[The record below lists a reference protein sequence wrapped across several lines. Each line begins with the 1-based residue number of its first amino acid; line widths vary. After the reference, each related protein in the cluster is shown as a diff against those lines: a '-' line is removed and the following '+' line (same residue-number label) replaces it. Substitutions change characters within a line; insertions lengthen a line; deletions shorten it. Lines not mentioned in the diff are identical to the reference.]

1 MMRITNGMMTSNT
14 KNNININ
21 KLNEDRLNTQIATG
35 QVISRPSED
44 PVVAIRALRLNTNL
58 SQLTQYYK
66 KNIPDAEAWLNVTET
81 ALKQTNQI
89 FTNIKENL
97 TTGASDDNT
106 ANDRQKILE
115 SLKGLRAEL
124 YSAGNADYAERTV
137 FTGYRTGVSLTFSG
151 ETSKQYTITE
161 QLDKSCLSD
170 LTYIDTD
177 KLSDVTSTNASA
189 IGIQE
194 ADITSNTV
202 HRIRISYSDCDNTA
216 PTIEYYDANGQK
228 VSLTAQVISANDA
241 TQDPYLSQTPASGN
255 GVTFI
260 PETGELILSDDV
272 YSALQSVKDDP
283 TTTDNEGE
291 IRITYSKTNFT
302 KSDLRPEHYFY
313 CETPADNAA
322 GKMVYN
328 EGLLDGRT
336 DDLTKQSI
344 SYDVGFGQEIQVNT
358 NASEVFTHDI
368 KRDVEEMI
376 ACVEDVIKMED
387 TVATLEKKLAA
398 TTDETEKANIQSVLD
413 AANKAKSF
421 LEDKMQKTFEAGIAV
436 TQGYLDRAN
445 TAMTTIGNRSSR
457 VELVENRLSAQQSSF
472 KELTADN
479 DDADDTETIIQLKS
493 VEMTYEAALMATG
506 KISQTSLL
514 DYI

>member
-1 MMRITNGMMTSNT
+1 MRVTNKIIQNNSITNI
-14 KNNININ
+14 NNN
-21 KLNEDRLNTQIATG
+21 KVMEDQLNTQLATG
-35 QVISRPSED
+35 KKINRPSDD
-44 PVVAIRALRLNTNL
+44 PVVAIRSLRLRT
-58 SQLTQYYK
+58 SLTEIEQYYK
-66 KNIPDAEAWLNVTET
+66 KNAPDADNWLKITENAVDTTISLIKSMYSDCTSGSEGFKT
-81 ALKQTNQI
+81 A
-89 FTNIKENL
+89 
-97 TTGASDDNT
+97 DDRN
-106 ANDRQKILE
+106 AILGD
-115 SLKGLRAEL
+115 LKGLRDEIF
-124 YSAGNADYAERTV
+124 SAGNSEYAGRYV

-228 VSLTAQVISANDA
+228 VSLTAQVISANDT

-255 GVTFI
+255 GVAFI

-328 EGLLDGRT
+328 EGLLDGKT

>member
-1 MMRITNGMMTSNT
+1 MRVTNKIIQNNSITNI
-14 KNNININ
+14 NNN
-21 KLNEDRLNTQIATG
+21 KVMEDQLNTQLATG
-35 QVISRPSED
+35 KKINRPSDD
-44 PVVAIRALRLNTNL
+44 PVVAIRSLRLRT
-58 SQLTQYYK
+58 SLTEIEQYYK
-66 KNIPDAEAWLNVTET
+66 KNAPDADNWLKITENAVDTTISLIKSMYSDCTSGSEGFKT
-81 ALKQTNQI
+81 A
-89 FTNIKENL
+89 
-97 TTGASDDNT
+97 DDRN
-106 ANDRQKILE
+106 AILGD
-115 SLKGLRAEL
+115 LKGLRDEIF
-124 YSAGNADYAERTV
+124 SAGNSEYAGRYV
-137 FTGYRTGVSLTFSG
+137 FTGYRTGASLTFSG

>member
-1 MMRITNGMMTSNT
+1 MRVTNKIIQNNSITNI
-14 KNNININ
+14 NNN
-21 KLNEDRLNTQIATG
+21 KVMEDQLNTQLATG
-35 QVISRPSED
+35 KKINRPSDD
-44 PVVAIRALRLNTNL
+44 PVVAIRSLRLRT
-58 SQLTQYYK
+58 SLTEIEQYYK
-66 KNIPDAEAWLNVTET
+66 KNAPDADNWLKITENAVDTTISLIKSMYSDCTSGSEGFKT
-81 ALKQTNQI
+81 A
-89 FTNIKENL
+89 
-97 TTGASDDNT
+97 DDRN
-106 ANDRQKILE
+106 AILGD
-115 SLKGLRAEL
+115 LKGLRDEIF
-124 YSAGNADYAERTV
+124 SAGNSEYAGRYV

-228 VSLTAQVISANDA
+228 VSLTAQVISANDT

-313 CETPADNAA
+313 CETPVDNAA

-328 EGLLDGRT
+328 EGLLDGKT

>member
-1 MMRITNGMMTSNT
+1 MRVTNKIIQNNSITNI
-14 KNNININ
+14 NNN
-21 KLNEDRLNTQIATG
+21 KVMEDQLNTQLATG
-35 QVISRPSED
+35 KKINRPSDD
-44 PVVAIRALRLNTNL
+44 PVVAIRSLRLRT
-58 SQLTQYYK
+58 SLTEIEQYYK
-66 KNIPDAEAWLNVTET
+66 KNAPDADNWLKITENAVDTTISLIKSMYSDCTSGSEGFKT
-81 ALKQTNQI
+81 A
-89 FTNIKENL
+89 
-97 TTGASDDNT
+97 DDRN
-106 ANDRQKILE
+106 AILGD
-115 SLKGLRAEL
+115 LKGLRDEIF
-124 YSAGNADYAERTV
+124 SAGNSEYAGRYV

-445 TAMTTIGNRSSR
+445 TVMTTIGNRSSR

>member
-1 MMRITNGMMTSNT
+1 MRVTNKIIQNNSITNI
-14 KNNININ
+14 NNN
-21 KLNEDRLNTQIATG
+21 KVMEDQLNTQLATG
-35 QVISRPSED
+35 KKINRPSDD
-44 PVVAIRALRLNTNL
+44 PVVAIRSLRLRT
-58 SQLTQYYK
+58 SLTEIEQYYK
-66 KNIPDAEAWLNVTET
+66 KNAPDADNWLKITENAVDTTISLIKSMYSDCTSGSEGFKT
-81 ALKQTNQI
+81 A
-89 FTNIKENL
+89 
-97 TTGASDDNT
+97 DDRN
-106 ANDRQKILE
+106 AILGD
-115 SLKGLRAEL
+115 LKGLRDEIF
-124 YSAGNADYAERTV
+124 SAGNSEYAGRYV

-291 IRITYSKTNFT
+291 ICITYSKTNFT

>member
-1 MMRITNGMMTSNT
+1 MRVTNKIIQNNSITNI
-14 KNNININ
+14 NNN
-21 KLNEDRLNTQIATG
+21 KVMEDQLNTQLATG
-35 QVISRPSED
+35 KKINRPSDD
-44 PVVAIRALRLNTNL
+44 PVVAIRSLRLRT
-58 SQLTQYYK
+58 SLTEIEQYYK
-66 KNIPDAEAWLNVTET
+66 KNAPDADNWLKITENAVDTTISLIKSMYSDCTSGSEGFKT
-81 ALKQTNQI
+81 A
-89 FTNIKENL
+89 
-97 TTGASDDNT
+97 DDRN
-106 ANDRQKILE
+106 AILGD
-115 SLKGLRAEL
+115 LKGLRDEIF
-124 YSAGNADYAERTV
+124 SAGNSEYAGRYV

-436 TQGYLDRAN
+436 TQGYLD
-445 TAMTTIGNRSSR
+445 
-457 VELVENRLSAQQSSF
+457 LVENRLSAQQSSF

>member
-1 MMRITNGMMTSNT
+1 MRVTNKIIQNNSITNI
-14 KNNININ
+14 NNN
-21 KLNEDRLNTQIATG
+21 KVMEDQLNTQLATG
-35 QVISRPSED
+35 KKINRPSDD
-44 PVVAIRALRLNTNL
+44 PVVAIRSLRLRT
-58 SQLTQYYK
+58 SLTEIEQYYK
-66 KNIPDAEAWLNVTET
+66 KNAPDADNWLKITENAVDTTISLIKSMYSDCTSGSEGFKT
-81 ALKQTNQI
+81 A
-89 FTNIKENL
+89 
-97 TTGASDDNT
+97 DDRN
-106 ANDRQKILE
+106 AILGD
-115 SLKGLRAEL
+115 LKGLRDEIF
-124 YSAGNADYAERTV
+124 SAGNSEYAGRYV

-194 ADITSNTV
+194 TDITSNTV

>member
-1 MMRITNGMMTSNT
+1 MRVTNKIIQNNSITNI
-14 KNNININ
+14 NNN
-21 KLNEDRLNTQIATG
+21 KVMEDQLNTQLATG
-35 QVISRPSED
+35 KKINRPSDD
-44 PVVAIRALRLNTNL
+44 PVVAIRSLRLRT
-58 SQLTQYYK
+58 SLTEIAQYYK
-66 KNIPDAEAWLNVTET
+66 KNAPDADNWLKITENAVDTTISLIKSMYSDCTSGSEGFKT
-81 ALKQTNQI
+81 A
-89 FTNIKENL
+89 
-97 TTGASDDNT
+97 DDRN
-106 ANDRQKILE
+106 AILGD
-115 SLKGLRAEL
+115 LKGLRDEIF
-124 YSAGNADYAERTV
+124 SAGNSEYAGRYV

-194 ADITSNTV
+194 SDITSNTV

-228 VSLTAQVISANDA
+228 VSLTAQVISANDT

-328 EGLLDGRT
+328 EGLLDGKT

-358 NASEVFTHDI
+358 TASEVFTHDI

>member
-1 MMRITNGMMTSNT
+1 MRVTNKIIQNNSITNI
-14 KNNININ
+14 NNN
-21 KLNEDRLNTQIATG
+21 KVMEDKLNTQLATG
-35 QVISRPSED
+35 KKINRPSDD
-44 PVVAIRALRLNTNL
+44 PVVAIRSLRLRT
-58 SQLTQYYK
+58 SLTEIEQYYK
-66 KNIPDAEAWLNVTET
+66 KNAPDADNWLKITENSVDTTISLIKSMYSDCTSGSEGFKT
-81 ALKQTNQI
+81 A
-89 FTNIKENL
+89 
-97 TTGASDDNT
+97 DDRN
-106 ANDRQKILE
+106 AILGD
-115 SLKGLRAEL
+115 LKGLRDEIF
-124 YSAGNADYAERTV
+124 SAGNSEYAGRYV
-137 FTGYRTGVSLTFSG
+137 FTGYRTGVPLTFSNG
-151 ETSKQYTITE
+151 TSKQYTITE

-202 HRIRISYSDCDNTA
+202 HRIRISYSDCDNTV
-216 PTIEYYDANGQK
+216 PTLEYYDTNGQK
-228 VSLTAQVISANDA
+228 VTLTAQVISANDK
-241 TQDPYLSQTPASGN
+241 TQDPYLSQTPATGK

-272 YSALQSVKDDP
+272 FSAMQSAKDDS
-283 TTTDNEGE
+283 TTAVNEGE

-322 GKMVYN
+322 GKMIYN
-328 EGLLDGRT
+328 EGLLDGKT

-344 SYDVGFGQEIQVNT
+344 TYDVGFGQEIQVNT
-358 NASEVFTHDI
+358 NASEVYTHDI

-376 ACVEDVIKMED
+376 SCVEDVIKMED
-387 TVATLEKKLAA
+387 TISTLEKKLAS

-413 AANKAKSF
+413 AANKARSF

-472 KELTADN
+472 KELTSDN
-479 DDADDTETIIQLKS
+479 DDADETETIIQLKS

-506 KISQTSLL
+506 KITQTSLL
-514 DYI
+514 NYI

>member
-1 MMRITNGMMTSNT
+1 MRVTNKIIQNNSITNI
-14 KNNININ
+14 NNN
-21 KLNEDRLNTQIATG
+21 KVMEDQLNTQLATG
-35 QVISRPSED
+35 KKINRPSDD
-44 PVVAIRALRLNTNL
+44 PVVAIRSLRLRT
-58 SQLTQYYK
+58 SLTEIEQYYK
-66 KNIPDAEAWLNVTET
+66 KNAPDADNWLKITENSVDTTISLIKSMYSDCTSGSEGFKT
-81 ALKQTNQI
+81 A
-89 FTNIKENL
+89 
-97 TTGASDDNT
+97 DDRN
-106 ANDRQKILE
+106 AILGD
-115 SLKGLRAEL
+115 LKGLRDEIF
-124 YSAGNADYAERTV
+124 SAGNSEYAGRYV

-228 VSLTAQVISANDA
+228 VSLTAQVISVNDT

-328 EGLLDGRT
+328 EGLLDGKT

>member
-1 MMRITNGMMTSNT
+1 M
-14 KNNININ
+14 
-21 KLNEDRLNTQIATG
+21 
-35 QVISRPSED
+35 
-44 PVVAIRALRLNTNL
+44 IRR
-58 SQLTQYYK
+58 
-66 KNIPDAEAWLNVTET
+66 
-81 ALKQTNQI
+81 
-89 FTNIKENL
+89 
-97 TTGASDDNT
+97 
-106 ANDRQKILE
+106 
-115 SLKGLRAEL
+115 
-124 YSAGNADYAERTV
+124 
-137 FTGYRTGVSLTFSG
+137 
-151 ETSKQYTITE
+151 
-161 QLDKSCLSD
+161 
-170 LTYIDTD
+170 
-177 KLSDVTSTNASA
+177 
-189 IGIQE
+189 
-194 ADITSNTV
+194 
-202 HRIRISYSDCDNTA
+202 RIRIF
-216 PTIEYYDANGQK
+216 PRHRQ
-228 VSLTAQVISANDA
+228 
-241 TQDPYLSQTPASGN
+241 
-255 GVTFI
+255 
-260 PETGELILSDDV
+260 PERGLPDDV
-272 YSALQSVKDDP
+272 FSAMQSAKDDP
-283 TTTDNEGE
+283 ATAANEGE

-313 CETPADNAA
+313 CETPADNVA

-328 EGLLDGRT
+328 EGFLDGKT

-344 SYDVGFGQEIQVNT
+344 TYDVGFGQEIQVNT

-387 TVATLEKKLAA
+387 TVATLEKKLAS

-421 LEDKMQKTFEAGIAV
+421 LEDKMQKTFESGIAV

>member
-1 MMRITNGMMTSNT
+1 MRVTNKIIQNNSITNI
-14 KNNININ
+14 NNN
-21 KLNEDRLNTQIATG
+21 KVMEDQLNTQLATG
-35 QVISRPSED
+35 KKINRPSDD
-44 PVVAIRALRLNTNL
+44 PVVAIRSLRLRT
-58 SQLTQYYK
+58 SLTEIEQYYK
-66 KNIPDAEAWLNVTET
+66 KNAPDADNWLKITENAVDTTISLIKSMYSDCTSGSEGFKT
-81 ALKQTNQI
+81 A
-89 FTNIKENL
+89 
-97 TTGASDDNT
+97 DDRN
-106 ANDRQKILE
+106 AILGD
-115 SLKGLRAEL
+115 LKGLRDEIF
-124 YSAGNADYAERTV
+124 SAGNSEYAGRYV

-421 LEDKMQKTFEAGIAV
+421 LEDKMQKTFESGIAV

>member
-1 MMRITNGMMTSNT
+1 MRVTNKIIQNNSITNI
-14 KNNININ
+14 NNN
-21 KLNEDRLNTQIATG
+21 KVMEDQLNTQLATG
-35 QVISRPSED
+35 KKINRPSDD
-44 PVVAIRALRLNTNL
+44 PVVAIRSLRLRT
-58 SQLTQYYK
+58 SLTEIEQYYK
-66 KNIPDAEAWLNVTET
+66 KNAPDADNWLKITENAVDTTISLIKSMYSDCTSGSEGFKT
-81 ALKQTNQI
+81 A
-89 FTNIKENL
+89 
-97 TTGASDDNT
+97 DDRN
-106 ANDRQKILE
+106 AILGD
-115 SLKGLRAEL
+115 LKGLRDEIF
-124 YSAGNADYAERTV
+124 SAGNSEYAGRYV

-228 VSLTAQVISANDA
+228 VSLTAQVISANDT

-328 EGLLDGRT
+328 EGLLDGKT

>member
-1 MMRITNGMMTSNT
+1 MRVTNKIIQNNSITNI
-14 KNNININ
+14 NNN
-21 KLNEDRLNTQIATG
+21 KVMEDQLNTQLATG
-35 QVISRPSED
+35 KKINRPSDD
-44 PVVAIRALRLNTNL
+44 PVVAIRSLRLRT
-58 SQLTQYYK
+58 SLTEIEQYYK
-66 KNIPDAEAWLNVTET
+66 KNAPDADNWLKITENSVDTTISLIKSMYSDCTSGSEGFKT
-81 ALKQTNQI
+81 A
-89 FTNIKENL
+89 
-97 TTGASDDNT
+97 DDRN
-106 ANDRQKILE
+106 AILGD
-115 SLKGLRAEL
+115 LKGLRDEIF
-124 YSAGNADYAERTV
+124 SAGNSEYAGRYV

-228 VSLTAQVISANDA
+228 VSLTAQVISVNDT

-328 EGLLDGRT
+328 EGLLDGKT

-457 VELVENRLSAQQSSF
+457 VELVENRLGAQQSSF

>member
-1 MMRITNGMMTSNT
+1 MRVTNKIIQNNSITNI
-14 KNNININ
+14 NNN
-21 KLNEDRLNTQIATG
+21 KVMEDQLNTQLATG
-35 QVISRPSED
+35 KKINRPSDD
-44 PVVAIRALRLNTNL
+44 PVVAIRSLRLRT
-58 SQLTQYYK
+58 SLTEIEQYYK
-66 KNIPDAEAWLNVTET
+66 KNAPDADNWLKITENAVDTTISLIKSMYSDCTSGSEGFKT
-81 ALKQTNQI
+81 A
-89 FTNIKENL
+89 
-97 TTGASDDNT
+97 DDRN
-106 ANDRQKILE
+106 AILGD
-115 SLKGLRAEL
+115 LKGLRDEIF
-124 YSAGNADYAERTV
+124 SAGNSEYAGRYV

-177 KLSDVTSTNASA
+177 KLSDVTGSNASA
-189 IGIQE
+189 IGIKE

-216 PTIEYYDANGQK
+216 PTVEYYDTNGQK
-228 VSLTAQVISANDA
+228 VSLTAQVISANDT

-328 EGLLDGRT
+328 EGLLDGKT

-344 SYDVGFGQEIQVNT
+344 TYDVGFGQEIQVNT

-387 TVATLEKKLAA
+387 TVDTLEKKLAA

>member
-1 MMRITNGMMTSNT
+1 MRVTNKIIQNNSITNI
-14 KNNININ
+14 NNN
-21 KLNEDRLNTQIATG
+21 KVMEDQLNTQLATG
-35 QVISRPSED
+35 KKINRPSDD
-44 PVVAIRALRLNTNL
+44 PAVAIRSLRLRT
-58 SQLTQYYK
+58 SLTEIEQYYK
-66 KNIPDAEAWLNVTET
+66 KNAPDADNWLKITENAVDTTISLIKSMYSDCTSGSEGFKT
-81 ALKQTNQI
+81 A
-89 FTNIKENL
+89 
-97 TTGASDDNT
+97 DDRN
-106 ANDRQKILE
+106 AILGD
-115 SLKGLRAEL
+115 LKGLRDEIF
-124 YSAGNADYAERTV
+124 SAGNSEYAGRYV

>member
-1 MMRITNGMMTSNT
+1 MRVTNKIIQNNSITNI
-14 KNNININ
+14 NNN
-21 KLNEDRLNTQIATG
+21 KVMEDQLNTQLATG
-35 QVISRPSED
+35 KKINRPSDD
-44 PVVAIRALRLNTNL
+44 PVVAIRSLRLRT
-58 SQLTQYYK
+58 SLTEIEQYYK
-66 KNIPDAEAWLNVTET
+66 KNAPDADNWLKITENAVDTTISLIKSMYSDCTSGSEGFKT
-81 ALKQTNQI
+81 A
-89 FTNIKENL
+89 
-97 TTGASDDNT
+97 DDRN
-106 ANDRQKILE
+106 AILGD
-115 SLKGLRAEL
+115 LKGLRDEIF
-124 YSAGNADYAERTV
+124 SAGNSEYAGRYV

-194 ADITSNTV
+194 SDITSNTV

-228 VSLTAQVISANDA
+228 VSLTAQVISANDT

-328 EGLLDGRT
+328 EGLLDGKT

>member
-1 MMRITNGMMTSNT
+1 MRVTNKIIQNNSITNI
-14 KNNININ
+14 NNN
-21 KLNEDRLNTQIATG
+21 KVMEDQLNTQLATG
-35 QVISRPSED
+35 KKINRPSDD
-44 PVVAIRALRLNTNL
+44 PVVAIRSLRLRT
-58 SQLTQYYK
+58 SLTEIEQYYK
-66 KNIPDAEAWLNVTET
+66 KNAPDADNWLKITENAVDTTISLIKSMYSDCTSGSEGFKT
-81 ALKQTNQI
+81 A
-89 FTNIKENL
+89 
-97 TTGASDDNT
+97 DDRN
-106 ANDRQKILE
+106 AILGD
-115 SLKGLRAEL
+115 LKGLRDEIF
-124 YSAGNADYAERTV
+124 SAGNSEYAGRYV

>member
-1 MMRITNGMMTSNT
+1 MRVTNKIIQNNSITNI
-14 KNNININ
+14 NNN
-21 KLNEDRLNTQIATG
+21 KVMEDQLNTQLATG
-35 QVISRPSED
+35 KKINRPSDD
-44 PVVAIRALRLNTNL
+44 PVVAIRSLRLRT
-58 SQLTQYYK
+58 SLTEIEQYYK
-66 KNIPDAEAWLNVTET
+66 KNAPDADNWLKITENAVDTTISLIKSMYSDCTSGSEGFKT
-81 ALKQTNQI
+81 A
-89 FTNIKENL
+89 
-97 TTGASDDNT
+97 DDRN
-106 ANDRQKILE
+106 AILGD
-115 SLKGLRAEL
+115 LKGLRDEIF
-124 YSAGNADYAERTV
+124 SAGNSEYAGRYV

-368 KRDVEEMI
+368 KRDVEEMR